1 MQGNQVW
8 SLVRELRSDMLDGP
22 AKEKKKI
29 EQKRMQIVKIL
40 ICITKL
46 GKTKDIFSPVV
57 WALHHCVFLFSFL
70 ILLSE

>member
-1 MQGNQVW
+1 
-8 SLVRELRSDMLDGP
+8 MLDGP

-57 WALHHCVFLFSFL
+57 
-70 ILLSE
+70 